1 MNEINPIFLV
11 AINIVVYWIVWL
23 GQSIEREY

>member
-11 AINIVVYWIVWL
+11 VINIVVYWIVWL